1 MFMLDRP
8 WALLFL
14 ALIPVWILLR
24 RSRTLGFRLFLSL
37 SDSRGE
43 AAPLPHPVWR
53 GMDKMREACSL
64 AGFAVLAFA
73 LAGPA
78 LVSQSLLFLERGNEI
93 IMAID
98 VSPSMAAADF
108 QPSRL
113 GAASALVKGL
123 LASRRNEAVGLVA
136 FGSEAAL
143 LCPPTLDHAMV
154 ARRLG
159 ELKPGM
165 LGEGTA
171 LGTGIA
177 VAAAHGGAA
186 LAERKRHIIVLTDGE
201 SNAGT
206 IAPGSAADLAFEAG
220 FSVSVVGIGSKGQV
234 PLSYADPGTGT
245 TRSGT
250 LASGFDAQ
258 GLAAIARRGGGSYY
272 DASDSKGLAAAFDSV
287 AEQSLSLSRTR
298 SVSSERSMVPLFS
311 LIAFVLIALS
321 RLLGLIVG
329 VELP

>member
-8 WALLFL
+8 WALLLL
-14 ALIPVWILLR
+14 AVIPVWIVLR
-24 RSRTLGFRLFLSL
+24 RSRMIGFRLSLSL
-37 SDSRGE
+37 SDSRGV
-43 AAPLPHPVWR
+43 AAPLPHPWWR
-53 GMDKMREACSL
+53 GMDRLREGLGL
-64 AGFAVLAFA
+64 AGFAVLIFAF
-73 LAGPA
+73 AGPA
-78 LVSQSLLFLERGNEI
+78 LVSQSLFYLERGDEI

-98 VSPSMAAADF
+98 VSPSMAAEDF
-108 QPSRL
+108 RPSRL

-165 LGEGTA
+165 LGDGTA

-186 LAERKRHIIVLTDGE
+186 LAERKRYIVVLTDGE
-201 SNAGT
+201 SNAGA

-220 FSVSVVGIGSKGQV
+220 FSISVVGIGSKGQV

-250 LASGFDAQ
+250 LDSGFDAQ
-258 GLAAIARRGGGSYY
+258 GLAAIAARGGGSYH
-272 DASDSKGLAAAFDSV
+272 DASDSKGLSAAFDSV

-298 SVSSERSMVPLFS
+298 SVSSERSMAPLYS
-311 LIAFVLIALS
+311 LIAFALIALS
-321 RLLGLIVG
+321 RFLGLVLG